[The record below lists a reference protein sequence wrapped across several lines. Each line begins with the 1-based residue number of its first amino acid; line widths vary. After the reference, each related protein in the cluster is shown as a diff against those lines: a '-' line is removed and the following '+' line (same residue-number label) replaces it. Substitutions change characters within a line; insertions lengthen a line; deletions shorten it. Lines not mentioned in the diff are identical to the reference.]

1 MLDLNAIIA
10 TMGRGSFEDVGA
22 ALSLLISTPDIWLW
36 VYLIFAIA
44 STMMP
49 DREALKGWRPIL
61 IGAGVLI
68 AVLYLL
74 GVAQQVFLD
83 TLATPITEGLN
94 RLALTFAV
102 VIAIDL
108 LVTGV
113 LGTIEAII
121 ERITGDSATFQNGKL
136 IAMTREEMQRQ
147 REQQR
152 AKQERQRQQAQ
163 VRTAAGPPS
172 IYKLPLPIPEA
183 PGRDLADSVV
193 VSREPQS
200 TLTSGLPT
208 PAQSPLRRDAPT
220 MIPGVAVAKTDEE
233 LAPEKPLQEAH
244 IPTPGF
250 FDDQDDEEDESEVE
264 AEEGGEDA
272 PIAVEDQKA
281 GDDDQA
287 HHAQRD
293 ELEQAAAGDQRQHAE
308 AGAEDVVA
316 EHDLALADAEVDQ
329 PEMQV
334 PPVAGERAASFAQ
347 AVDDLPHA
355 VEQRQPHHQQD
366 GRHLRAADDRQ
377 APKRVAE
384 KRRAAAHEDA
394 RRVEVVEHEAERR
407 AHQRE
412 VAAG

>member
-10 TMGRGSFEDVGA
+10 TLRGGSFTDVGA
-22 ALSLLISTPDIWLW
+22 ALALLISTPDIWLW

-61 IGAGVLI
+61 IGVGILI
-68 AVLYLL
+68 VVLYAL
-74 GVAQQVFLD
+74 GVAQEVFLD
-83 TLATPITEGLN
+83 RLATPITEGLN

-136 IAMTREEMQRQ
+136 VAITREEMLRQ
-147 REQQR
+147 REQQH

-163 VRTAAGPPS
+163 TRAPAGTPS

-183 PGRDLADSVV
+183 PGRDLAETVV

-200 TLTSGLPT
+200 ALVSGLPT
-208 PAQSPLRRDAPT
+208 PAQSPVRRNEPT
-220 MIPGVAVAKTDEE
+220 MIPGVAVAKSDEE

-250 FDDQDDEEDESEVE
+250 FDDQDDEEDESEAE
-264 AEEGGEDA
+264 AEED
-272 PIAVEDQKA
+272 
-281 GDDDQA
+281 
-287 HHAQRD
+287 
-293 ELEQAAAGDQRQHAE
+293 
-308 AGAEDVVA
+308 
-316 EHDLALADAEVDQ
+316 
-329 PEMQV
+329 
-334 PPVAGERAASFAQ
+334 
-347 AVDDLPHA
+347 
-355 VEQRQPHHQQD
+355 
-366 GRHLRAADDRQ
+366 
-377 APKRVAE
+377 
-384 KRRAAAHEDA
+384 
-394 RRVEVVEHEAERR
+394 EAETRL
-407 AHQRE
+407 
-412 VAAG
+412 